1 MLYTLKVMDMKKRM
15 LAIISSLLASIIFMS
30 QQAVFA
36 YAENDEAMQYQLS
49 IYLENKL
56 PKKQTALSTDDELFD
71 RFLKYSL
78 YVTDKNALT
87 PDQLAL
93 CRTVFLTERSN
104 PQLLLCQYARQT
116 IKTGVAPERISLDNQ
131 KLLADMTG
139 YSPIPFYPDIA
150 YYDLY
155 AAYDFGQPSE
165 IDEYWLDD
173 NGRERVV
180 AQAGAGGPFY
190 QIRFDKMPDPEEA
203 DRVADFCFGNWA
215 EQTDGGILYAGD
227 IQAERWIENH
237 NLEVHTSGF
246 WEYIVTDD
254 AAGTAQIIG
263 CTLPNGSDA
272 EPITEPVI
280 LPEKLDGYTVTG
292 ISARLA
298 DTGITKLVIPE
309 CYTNVQTFVNMP
321 YLKEAEI
328 YAPELELS
336 DGLFMSCPKL
346 ESVSLHVKK
355 IGLRVCSQCPEVKS
369 AVITSAE
376 EIACWAFKDL
386 SKLEEVTLPDNLK
399 YLGQDAFSGTAL
411 RELTI
416 PKSTE
421 IVGVLHNPYIQ
432 KGVLIDP
439 LTAEQILIADEDCVI
454 KGYSDTEA
462 QFYAAEN
469 GYTFVS
475 LDETVQGDINAD
487 GKISAA
493 DAELLVKWLTTDD
506 SVGMTIWRA
515 GDMNNDGKLNA
526 IDLTLLKRM
535 LIQK

>member
-1 MLYTLKVMDMKKRM
+1 MKKFF
-15 LAIISSLLASIIFMS
+15 LTGIAVILFAFSIFLLPSSVNAI
-30 QQAVFA
+30 
-36 YAENDEAMQYQLS
+36 AEDEEFVQYQRSL
-49 IYLENKL
+49 YLENQL
-56 PKKQTALSTDDELFD
+56 PKKQTVLSTDDELFD

-78 YVTDKNALT
+78 CVTDKDALSSE
-87 PDQLAL
+87 QLAM
-93 CRTVFLTERSN
+93 CRTIFLTERSA
-104 PQLLLCQYARQT
+104 PQLLLCPYARQT

-155 AAYDFGQPSE
+155 AAYEFGQPSE
-165 IDEYWLDD
+165 IDEYWLYD

-263 CTLPNGSDA
+263 CTLPNGSDV

-280 LPEKLDGYTVTG
+280 LPDKLDGYTVTG

-355 IGLRVCSQCPEVKS
+355 IGLRVCPRCPEVKS

-475 LDETVQGDINAD
+475 LDETANGDVNGD
-487 GKISAA
+487 DTVSVA
-493 DAELLVKWLTTDD
+493 DAVLMMKWLIGDPNVELNNWR
-506 SVGMTIWRA
+506 VG
-515 GDMNNDGKLNA
+515 DFNKDGVLNVV
-526 IDLTLLKRM
+526 DLSLLKRG
-535 LIQK
+535 LLGTESVR